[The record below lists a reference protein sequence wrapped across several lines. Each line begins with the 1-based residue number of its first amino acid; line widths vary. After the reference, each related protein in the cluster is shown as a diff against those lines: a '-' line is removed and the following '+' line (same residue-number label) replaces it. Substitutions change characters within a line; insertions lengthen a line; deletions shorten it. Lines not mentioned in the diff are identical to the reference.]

1 MDNPDQHEPSP
12 KTLHARGIYLLP
24 NLFTT
29 AALFAAFYSVIAA
42 VKGFYDTAAM
52 AIFIAMIADTLDGR
66 VARMTNTQ
74 SAFGAEYDS
83 LSDMVA
89 FGIAPALL
97 AYTWALSELG
107 KLGWLAAFLYVA
119 ATALRLARFN
129 TQAHDQDKQY
139 FQGIPSPAAAG
150 AITTTVWMLASNHF
164 VTPFYAAVPLA
175 ILTMSVAA
183 LMVSTIRYN
192 SFKQIDL
199 KGKVPFFVVLIP
211 VVMITAIALDPP
223 QMLFIFFIVYAAS
236 GPLITLWQLRRMR
249 KLSRAARKAK
259 QEKIS

>member
-1 MDNPDQHEPSP
+1 M
-12 KTLHARGIYLLP
+12 
-24 NLFTT
+24 
-29 AALFAAFYSVIAA
+29 FAAFYSVIAA
-42 VKGFYDTAAM
+42 VKGHFDTAAM
-52 AIFIAMIADTLDGR
+52 AIFIAMVADTLDGR

-97 AYTWALSELG
+97 AYTWALSQLG

-129 TQAHDQDKQY
+129 TQAHDQDKRY

-150 AITTTVWMLASNHF
+150 AIAGTVWMFASNHVISALF
-164 VTPFYAAVPLA
+164 VAIPLA
-175 ILTMSVAA
+175 MLTVFVAA
-183 LMVSTIRYN
+183 LMISTIRYH

-199 KGKVPFFVVLIP
+199 KGKVPFFVVVIP
-211 VVMITAIALDPP
+211 VLIITAIALDPP
-223 QMLFIFFIVYAAS
+223 EILFSIFFIYVLS
-236 GPLITLWQLRRMR
+236 GPCMTLWQLRKMR
-249 KLSRAARKAK
+249 RDGRTAKKVK
-259 QEKIS
+259 QEMGVVVKLEKDK